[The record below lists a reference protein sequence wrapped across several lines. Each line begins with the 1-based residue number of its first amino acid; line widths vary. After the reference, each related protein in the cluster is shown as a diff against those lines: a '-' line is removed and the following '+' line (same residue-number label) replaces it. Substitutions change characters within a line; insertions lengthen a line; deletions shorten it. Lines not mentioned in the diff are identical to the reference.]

1 MNVNGGQFARPLYGD
16 SPAATAFASSRR
28 QSFSRLFGTDQG
40 VAPFLREAHE
50 MNPNRIRDIDF
61 WRGAVLIAILI
72 DHIPGNPLENWT
84 PRNFGLSDSAEAF
97 VFLSGLSVGLIYM
110 PRAHKYG
117 IEPVAGGCLKRALK
131 LYGVHIALTFAALA
145 VFGAAY
151 WMSGV
156 PNLIEAHG
164 RSIVFGSPANGLLG
178 LALMSL
184 QLGYFNIL
192 PLYIVLMLWA
202 PVALALALRG
212 PLLALIVSVGFYTA
226 ARAFGLNLPNWPESG
241 GWFFN
246 PIAWQLVFTL
256 GLVSAILWRD
266 GFPRPA
272 PWLLALS
279 VVTVA
284 GAALIVTNEG
294 GLAPGLR
301 DTATAHLD
309 VAKQDLGLARLIHF
323 VALAYLIAT
332 ATVFGRF
339 IAPVVRGAFGDAVQS
354 LGRNS
359 LSVFAAGSFLSACG
373 QAALAATSPH
383 ASAGVE
389 RFAGL
394 AYTVVSVAALFAIAY
409 WIECRKAHH
418 NAARSVAEEARLRA
432 WRELPAS

>member
-1 MNVNGGQFARPLYGD
+1 MN
-16 SPAATAFASSRR
+16 AT
-28 QSFSRLFGTDQG
+28 
-40 VAPFLREAHE
+40 
-50 MNPNRIRDIDF
+50 RIRDIDF

-110 PRAHKYG
+110 PRAYKYG

-131 LYGVHIALTFAALA
+131 LYGVHIALTLAALA
-145 VFGAAY
+145 VFGATY

-156 PNLIEAHG
+156 PDLIQAHG
-164 RSIVFGSPANGLLG
+164 RAFVFGSPANGLLG
-178 LALMSL
+178 LALLSH

-202 PVALALALRG
+202 PVAVALALRG
-212 PLLALIVSVGFYTA
+212 PLLALTVSIGLYAA
-226 ARAFGLNLPNWPESG
+226 ARAFDLNLPNWPEPG

-256 GLVSAILWRD
+256 GLVAAVLWRD
-266 GFPRPA
+266 GLPRPA

-279 VVTVA
+279 ALTVV

-294 GLAPGLR
+294 GFAPGLR
-301 DTATAHLD
+301 DAATAHLD

-339 IAPVVRGAFGDAVQS
+339 IALVVRGAFGNAVQS

-373 QAALAATSPH
+373 QAALAAVSPH
-383 ASAGVE
+383 TSAGVE
-389 RFAGL
+389 RFVGL
-394 AYTVVSVAALFAIAY
+394 AYTVASIVTLFAVAY
-409 WIECRKAHH
+409 WIECRKAH
-418 NAARSVAEEARLRA
+418 ADDAV
-432 WRELPAS
+432 PAV

>member
-1 MNVNGGQFARPLYGD
+1 MN
-16 SPAATAFASSRR
+16 AT
-28 QSFSRLFGTDQG
+28 
-40 VAPFLREAHE
+40 
-50 MNPNRIRDIDF
+50 RIRDIDF

-110 PRAHKYG
+110 PRAYKFG

-131 LYGVHIALTFAALA
+131 LYGVHIALTLAALV

-151 WMSGV
+151 WVSGV
-156 PNLIEAHG
+156 PDLILAHG
-164 RSIVFGSPANGLLG
+164 RSFVFGSPGNGLLG
-178 LALMSL
+178 LALLSH

-192 PLYIVLMLWA
+192 PLYVVLMLWA

-212 PLLALIVSVGFYTA
+212 PLLALIVSVALYTA
-226 ARAFGLNLPNWPESG
+226 ARTFGLNLPNWPEPG

-266 GFPRPA
+266 GLPRPA
-272 PWLLALS
+272 PWLVGLCA
-279 VVTVA
+279 VTVV

-309 VAKQDLGLARLIHF
+309 VAKQDLGVARLIHF

-339 IAPVVRGAFGDAVQS
+339 IAPVVRGAFGKAVQS

-373 QAALAATSPH
+373 QAALAAVSPH
-383 ASAGVE
+383 ASAGIE

-394 AYTVVSVAALFAIAY
+394 AYTVASIVALFAIAY
-409 WIECRKAHH
+409 WIECRKARHI
-418 NAARSVAEEARLRA
+418 AASSVARPAGLRA
-432 WRELPAS
+432 WRELPASYSP

>member
-1 MNVNGGQFARPLYGD
+1 MQRPHWRAV
-16 SPAATAFASSRR
+16 AAKTISH
-28 QSFSRLFGTDQG
+28 LVGTDQG
-40 VAPFLREAHE
+40 AAPFLRFGPEAYG
-50 MNPNRIRDIDF
+50 MNSNRVRDIDF

-110 PRAHKYG
+110 PRAYKYG

-131 LYGVHIALTFAALA
+131 LYGVHIALTLAALV

-151 WMSGV
+151 WISGV
-156 PNLIEAHG
+156 SDLIQAHG
-164 RSIVFGSPANGLLG
+164 RSFVFGSPADGLLG
-178 LALMSL
+178 LALLSH

-202 PVALALALRG
+202 PVVLALALRG
-212 PLLALIVSVGFYTA
+212 PVLALIVSVGLYAA
-226 ARAFGLNLPNWPESG
+226 ARAFGLNLPNWPEPG

-246 PIAWQLVFTL
+246 PIAWQLIFTL
-256 GLVSAILWRD
+256 GLVSAILWRN
-266 GFPRPA
+266 GLPRPA
-272 PWLLALS
+272 PWLVTLS

-284 GAALIVTNEG
+284 GAALIVTNEA

-332 ATVFGRF
+332 ATTAFRRF
-339 IAPVVRGAFGDAVQS
+339 ITPVVRGAFGAAVQR

-359 LSVFAAGSFLSACG
+359 LSVFAAGSVLSACG
-373 QAALAATSPH
+373 QAALAATFPH
-383 ASAGVE
+383 ASAGIE
-389 RFAGL
+389 QFAGL
-394 AYTVVSVAALFAIAY
+394 AYTVASIAALFAVAY
-409 WIECRKAHH
+409 WIECR
-418 NAARSVAEEARLRA
+418 NARLSAASSVAQPAYSRG
-432 WRELPAS
+432 WRGVPASYSH

>member
-1 MNVNGGQFARPLYGD
+1 
-16 SPAATAFASSRR
+16 
-28 QSFSRLFGTDQG
+28 
-40 VAPFLREAHE
+40 

-131 LYGVHIALTFAALA
+131 LYGVHIALTLAALA

-156 PNLIEAHG
+156 PNLIQAHG
-164 RSIVFGSPANGLLG
+164 RSFVFGSPADGLLG

-212 PLLALIVSVGFYTA
+212 PLLALILSVGFYTT

-266 GFPRPA
+266 GLPRPT
-272 PWLLALS
+272 PWLVVLS
-279 VVTVA
+279 AMTVI

-332 ATVFGRF
+332 ATVFGQF
-339 IAPVVRGAFGDAVQS
+339 LAPVVRGAFGDAVQS

-373 QAALAATSPH
+373 QAALAAGSPH
-383 ASAGVE
+383 ASARVE

-409 WIECRKAHH
+409 WIECRKARH
-418 NAARSVAEEARLRA
+418 NAASSVTEEARLRA
-432 WRELPAS
+432 WRGLLAS

>member
-1 MNVNGGQFARPLYGD
+1 MATNLRARYMAIHIQRPHSRAVAANP
-16 SPAATAFASSRR
+16 SPVCLEPIKEWRHFCA
-28 QSFSRLFGTDQG
+28 
-40 VAPFLREAHE
+40 EAHE

-72 DHIPGNPLENWT
+72 DHIPGNPLEKWT

-117 IEPVAGGCLKRALK
+117 MEPVAGGCLKRALK
-131 LYGVHIALTFAALA
+131 LYGVHIALTLAALA

-156 PNLIEAHG
+156 PNLIQAHG
-164 RSIVFGSPANGLLG
+164 RSFVFGSPADGLLG

-202 PVALALALRG
+202 PIALALALRG

-339 IAPVVRGAFGDAVQS
+339 IAPVVRGAFGNAVQS

-359 LSVFAAGSFLSACG
+359 LSVFAAGSFLSACS

-409 WIECRKAHH
+409 WIECRKARH
-418 NAARSVAEEARLRA
+418 NAASSVAEEARLRG
-432 WRELPAS
+432 WRGLLAS

>member
-1 MNVNGGQFARPLYGD
+1 LEPIIEWRGFCAEARGMN
-16 SPAATAFASSRR
+16 AT
-28 QSFSRLFGTDQG
+28 
-40 VAPFLREAHE
+40 
-50 MNPNRIRDIDF
+50 RIRDIDF

-110 PRAHKYG
+110 PRAYKFG

-131 LYGVHIALTFAALA
+131 LYGVHIALTLAALV

-151 WMSGV
+151 WVSGV
-156 PNLIEAHG
+156 PDLILAHG
-164 RSIVFGSPANGLLG
+164 RSFVFGSPGNGLLG
-178 LALMSL
+178 LALLSH

-192 PLYIVLMLWA
+192 PLYVVLMLWA

-212 PLLALIVSVGFYTA
+212 PLLALIVSVALYTA
-226 ARAFGLNLPNWPESG
+226 ARTFGLNLPNWPEPG

-266 GFPRPA
+266 GLPRPA
-272 PWLLALS
+272 PWLVGLCA
-279 VVTVA
+279 VTVV

-309 VAKQDLGLARLIHF
+309 VAKQDLGVARLIHF

-339 IAPVVRGAFGDAVQS
+339 IAPVVRGAFGKAVQS

-373 QAALAATSPH
+373 QAALAAVSPH
-383 ASAGVE
+383 ASAGIE

-394 AYTVVSVAALFAIAY
+394 AYTVASIVALFAVAY
-409 WIECRKAHH
+409 WIECRKARLI
-418 NAARSVAEEARLRA
+418 AASSATRPARLGA
-432 WRELPAS
+432 WRELPASYSP

>member
-1 MNVNGGQFARPLYGD
+1 MN
-16 SPAATAFASSRR
+16 AT
-28 QSFSRLFGTDQG
+28 
-40 VAPFLREAHE
+40 
-50 MNPNRIRDIDF
+50 RIRDIDF

-110 PRAHKYG
+110 PRAHKFG
-117 IEPVAGGCLKRALK
+117 LEPVAGGCLKRALK
-131 LYGVHIALTFAALA
+131 LYGVHIALTLAALV

-151 WMSGV
+151 WLSGV
-156 PNLIEAHG
+156 PDLILAHG
-164 RSIVFGSPANGLLG
+164 RSFVFGSPGNGLLG
-178 LALMSL
+178 LALLSH

-192 PLYIVLMLWA
+192 PLYVVLMLWA

-212 PLLALIVSVGFYTA
+212 PLLALIVSVALYAA
-226 ARAFGLNLPNWPESG
+226 ARTFGLNLPNWPEPG

-272 PWLLALS
+272 PWLVGLCA
-279 VVTVA
+279 VTVV

-309 VAKQDLGLARLIHF
+309 VAKQDLGVARLIHF

-339 IAPVVRGAFGDAVQS
+339 IAPVVRGAFGKAVQS

-373 QAALAATSPH
+373 QAALAAVSPH
-383 ASAGVE
+383 ASAGIE

-394 AYTVVSVAALFAIAY
+394 AYTVASIVALFAVAY
-409 WIECRKAHH
+409 WIECRKARHI
-418 NAARSVAEEARLRA
+418 AASSATRPARLGA
-432 WRELPAS
+432 WRGLPASYSP

>member
-1 MNVNGGQFARPLYGD
+1 MN
-16 SPAATAFASSRR
+16 S
-28 QSFSRLFGTDQG
+28 
-40 VAPFLREAHE
+40 
-50 MNPNRIRDIDF
+50 NRIRDIDF

-110 PRAHKYG
+110 PRAYKYG

-131 LYGVHIALTFAALA
+131 LYGVHIALTLAALA

-151 WMSGV
+151 WLSGV
-156 PNLIEAHG
+156 SDLIQAHG
-164 RSIVFGSPANGLLG
+164 RSLVFGSPADGLLG
-178 LALMSL
+178 LALLSH

-202 PVALALALRG
+202 PVVLALALRG
-212 PLLALIVSVGFYTA
+212 PVLALIVSIGLYAA
-226 ARAFGLNLPNWPESG
+226 ARAFGLNLPNWPQPG

-246 PIAWQLVFTL
+246 PIAWQLIFTL

-266 GFPRPA
+266 GLPRPA
-272 PWLLALS
+272 PWLVTLS
-279 VVTVA
+279 AVTVA

-323 VALAYLIAT
+323 VALAYLVAT
-332 ATVFGRF
+332 ATTAFGRF
-339 IAPVVRGAFGDAVQS
+339 IAPVVRGGFGSAVQR

-359 LSVFAAGSFLSACG
+359 LPVFAAGSVLSACG

-389 RFAGL
+389 QFAGL
-394 AYTVVSVAALFAIAY
+394 AYTVASIAALFAVAY
-409 WIECRKAHH
+409 WIECR
-418 NAARSVAEEARLRA
+418 NARLSAASSVAQPARSRG
-432 WRELPAS
+432 WRGLFPSYSH

>member
-1 MNVNGGQFARPLYGD
+1 MN
-16 SPAATAFASSRR
+16 AT
-28 QSFSRLFGTDQG
+28 
-40 VAPFLREAHE
+40 
-50 MNPNRIRDIDF
+50 RIRDIDF

-110 PRAHKYG
+110 PRASKYG
-117 IEPVAGGCLKRALK
+117 IELVAGGCLKRALK
-131 LYGVHIALTFAALA
+131 LYGVHIALTLAALM
-145 VFGAAY
+145 VFAAAY

-156 PNLIEAHG
+156 SDLIQAHG
-164 RSIVFGSPANGLLG
+164 RSSVFGSPGNGLLG
-178 LALMSL
+178 LALLSH

-192 PLYIVLMLWA
+192 PLYVVLMLWA

-212 PLLALIVSVGFYTA
+212 PFLALIVSVGLYAA
-226 ARAFGLNLPNWPESG
+226 ARTFGVNLPNWPEPG

-256 GLVSAILWRD
+256 GLVSAILWRN
-266 GFPRPA
+266 GLPRPA
-272 PWLLALS
+272 PWLVVLS
-279 VVTVA
+279 AATVV

-323 VALAYLIAT
+323 LALAYLIAM

-339 IAPVVRGAFGDAVQS
+339 LAPVVRGAFGNAVQS

-359 LSVFAAGSFLSACG
+359 LPVFAAGSFLSACG
-373 QAALAATSPH
+373 QAALAAASPH
-383 ASAGVE
+383 ASAGIE

-394 AYTVVSVAALFAIAY
+394 AYTIVSIAALFAIAY
-409 WIECRKAHH
+409 WIECRKDRHI
-418 NAARSVAEEARLRA
+418 AARSVPQPARWRG
-432 WRELPAS
+432 WREVAASYSP